1 MLLAFLEPFLVSPS
15 EELELLPS
23 ESPGSDPGE
32 ANILTCFGVLGVDG
46 GGAASGGAG
55 GYCCGCWNSGTHAV
69 SGGEGG
75 LGTGL
80 GSTQ

>member
-1 MLLAFLEPFLVSPS
+1 VSPS

-23 ESPGSDPGE
+23 ESAGSDHGG
-32 ANILTCFGVLGVDG
+32 ADILTYFGVFGVG
-46 GGAASGGAG
+46 GGGDASGGG
-55 GYCCGCWNSGTHAV
+55 GRCCGGCWDGRTHAV

-75 LGTGL
+75 LGAGL